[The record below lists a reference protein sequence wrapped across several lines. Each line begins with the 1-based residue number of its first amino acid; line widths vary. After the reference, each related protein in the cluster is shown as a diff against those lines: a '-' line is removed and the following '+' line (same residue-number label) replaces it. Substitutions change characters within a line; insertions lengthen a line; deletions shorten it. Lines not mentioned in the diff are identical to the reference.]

1 MRLTNAWLQTTL
13 AVAVAVGA
21 RIPIFAQVEW
31 TAPGSSRAA
40 ATPVTLPPGPAVRRL
55 TLEEA
60 KQLALGNKALTLARL
75 NVEQSRFATTAAR
88 KDYLPKVIASDTY
101 FHFDRDLG
109 TVLTFERGKLG
120 LLRPGISTFGVA
132 VANQDSN
139 LATVFL
145 AQPIT
150 KLIAVNAAVQLARA
164 DEGTAQAQLDKGTR
178 DLLSGVA
185 QAYHGLLGTQ
195 RIQAA
200 LELQVRLLEQVGGA
214 NPPAELRIGL
224 LEARQGLVQARGQAQ
239 ELMQQLDSLLDF
251 PLCTVLELVDPL
263 PPDFAVRCADDAA
276 ETAVALSPEVREAAQ
291 SISKAQAG
299 LKVARMAY
307 LPDVNVIGGY
317 ANQTSADYIQP
328 NIGYVGVTA
337 SMTFFEWNKKK
348 DLVHQRETQVAMA
361 HQNMAVTADKVRL
374 DARKAYLSFEQ
385 AREAYKL
392 AGELVQARKDAERAA
407 TGPAAMQAK
416 ADTAKAELEAMKA
429 EIAYRVAHAQLA
441 ALVCGP

>member
-1 MRLTNAWLQTTL
+1 MRVLCLLVGAALTVTL
-13 AVAVAVGA
+13 GDGTAVGQT
-21 RIPIFAQVEW
+21 P
-31 TAPGSSRAA
+31 PMLPPAA
-40 ATPVTLPPGPAVRRL
+40 APASPAVRRL

-75 NVEQSRFATTAAR
+75 NVRQSQFATAAAR
-88 KDYLPKVIASDTY
+88 KDYLPKVIANDTY
-101 FHFDRDLG
+101 FHFSDDLG
-109 TVLTFERGKLG
+109 EVVTIRRGALG
-120 LLRPGISTFGVA
+120 ILPPGVTTLGVA

-139 LATVFL
+139 LAAVFI

-164 DEGTAQAQLDKGTR
+164 DEATAQAQLDKGTR

-185 QAYHGLLGTQ
+185 QAYQGLLGTL

-214 NPPAELRIGL
+214 NPPPELRIGL

-239 ELMQQLDSLLDF
+239 ELMQQLNSLLDL

-263 PPDFAVRCADDAA
+263 PPELAVRCADDAA
-276 ETAVALSPEVREAAQ
+276 EVAVAQSPEVREAAQ
-291 SISKAQAG
+291 SIAKAEAG

-307 LPDVNVIGGY
+307 IPDVNVVGGY
-317 ANQTSADYIQP
+317 ANQTFANYIQP

-337 SMTFFEWNKKK
+337 SMTLFEWNKKK
-348 DLVHQRETQVAMA
+348 DLVHQRQTQVAMA
-361 HQNMAVTADKVRL
+361 HQNMQVTADKVRL
-374 DARKAYLSFEQ
+374 DARKAYLTFDQ
-385 AREAYKL
+385 AREAYRL
-392 AGELVQARKDAERAA
+392 AGELVQARKDAEKGA
-407 TGPAAMQAK
+407 TGAAALQAK
-416 ADTAKAELEAMKA
+416 ADEAKAELEAMKA
-429 EIAYRVAHAQLA
+429 EIGYRVAHAQLA